1 MSTQETL
8 WVTTPLSIYN
18 STTFIKLCT
27 TVWWWLIIKFIHSL
41 SGQKFNEPSY
51 GTSYVSAQYRVVN
64 LLSSKSFNSSQFYW
78 NVPLLKIT
86 LWLRDWRVS
95 AIYPKLAWIL
105 LVNYIYSLIN
115 YCSYKFPL
123 APPPPRK
130 WGRRRQISNVLFYYL
145 FQILCKFHKSRL
157 STCIVWCLVFRF
169 LVLVCVCIYI

>member
-1 MSTQETL
+1 M

-18 STTFIKLCT
+18 STTFKKLCT

-105 LVNYIYSLIN
+105 LVIVYSLIN
-115 YCSYKFPL
+115 YNNSYYFPL
-123 APPPPRK
+123 PPPQHEEEDDKYIPCYFT
-130 WGRRRQISNVLFYYL
+130 IFYKYYVN
-145 FQILCKFHKSRL
+145 
-157 STCIVWCLVFRF
+157 STKAD
-169 LVLVCVCIYI
+169 

>member
-1 MSTQETL
+1 MNMSTQETL

-18 STTFIKLCT
+18 STTFKKLCT

-105 LVNYIYSLIN
+105 LVNYMSVDKLLFILIP
-115 YCSYKFPL
+115 SR
-123 APPPPRK
+123 PPPPNMRK
-130 WGRRRQISNVLFYYL
+130 KKTNIYPA
-145 FQILCKFHKSRL
+145 ILL
-157 STCIVWCLVFRF
+157 SFKNIM
-169 LVLVCVCIYI
+169 